1 MSKIDDRL
9 LLVSYNLYDTNKE
22 EIVTKN
28 RILSQSDLAHFIHD
42 SMHENY
48 GHHFWNNL
56 RVDYMEGLQIDQ
68 LEAVRFLRDVRNA
81 LDEEEMKLISEDEMS
96 VANTID
102 RLLYKF
108 SQCSLGTLE
117 VTRKLAEM
125 DLDMENFTGS

>member
-1 MSKIDDRL
+1 MTHDNRL
-9 LLVSYNLYDTNKE
+9 LLVSYSLYDTNKE
-22 EIVTKN
+22 KIVTKN
-28 RILSQSDLAHFIHD
+28 RILSQSDLAQFIQN
-42 SMHENY
+42 SMDENY

-81 LDEEEMKLISEDEMS
+81 LDEEEVKLLTEDELS

-108 SQCSLGTLE
+108 SQSSLGTLE

-125 DLDMENFTGS
+125 DLDDGDHTGE